1 MPKLLDEVRD
11 SIRVRHYSIRTE
23 EAYVRWIKEYIFFH
37 DKRHP
42 AEMGE
47 REVSDFLSH
56 LAVKRKVAASTQT
69 QALSALLFLYR
80 NVLKQ
85 PLDWLDDIERAKKPS
100 RLPVVFSRAEAQAV
114 LAHLDGSLWLM
125 ASLLYGSGLRLMECL
140 RLRIKD
146 VHFELNQIIVRDGKG
161 GRDRVTVLPES
172 VKAPMHR
179 HLAKVNALHKSD
191 LKEGFGDVYLPYA
204 LEEKYR
210 NASREWGWQYVF
222 PAAKR
227 SVDPRS
233 GSVRRHHV
241 DERVLQKAVKS
252 AIQASGIAKPGS
264 CHSFRHSFA
273 THLLENG
280 YDIRTV
286 QELLG
291 HKDVSTTMI
300 YTHVLNKGG
309 KAVRS
314 PIDSL

>member
-23 EAYVRWIKEYIFFH
+23 EAYIRWIKEYIFFH
-37 DKRHP
+37 KKRHP
-42 AEMGE
+42 VEMGE

-56 LAVKRKVAASTQT
+56 LAVNRRVAASTQT

-85 PLDWLDDIERAKKPS
+85 PLDWLNDIERAKKPS
-100 RLPVVFSRAEAQAV
+100 RLPVVFSRIEAHAV

-146 VHFELNQIIVRDGKG
+146 VDFELNQIIVRDGKG

-172 VKAPMHR
+172 VKTPMHR
-179 HLAKVNALHKSD
+179 HLAKVKALHESD
-191 LKEGFGDVYLPYA
+191 LKEGFGEVYLPYA
-204 LEEKYR
+204 LEKKYR
-210 NASREWGWQYVF
+210 NASREWCWQYVF

-264 CHSFRHSFA
+264 CHSFRHYAEF
-273 THLLENG
+273 
-280 YDIRTV
+280 RTMPSRASDERECPGMQV
-286 QELLG
+286 
-291 HKDVSTTMI
+291 
-300 YTHVLNKGG
+300 
-309 KAVRS
+309 
-314 PIDSL
+314 PP